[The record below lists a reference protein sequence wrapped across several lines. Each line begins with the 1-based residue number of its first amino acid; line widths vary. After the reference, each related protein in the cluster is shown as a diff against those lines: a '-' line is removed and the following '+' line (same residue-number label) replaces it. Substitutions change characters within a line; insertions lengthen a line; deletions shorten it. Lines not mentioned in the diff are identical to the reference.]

1 MQARTS
7 KFAAVTVCACALDWL
22 RLCVETSTYMRR
34 KTSPP
39 RASLQ
44 TIPSVG
50 NMLDK
55 PAAWEKEEEEEPEEG
70 EDTFHTTEQTGP
82 EERSGSAVVGGRGRC
97 ALGELFNVY
106 SIVGSSSYDADAQG
120 GVSGQEIECFVP
132 TSEEEAAIAQ
142 ALDGVDDW
150 NFDIFRLAEAC
161 RGHPLQ
167 VVGWHVLRH
176 WGLIPFFGLDES
188 KLKAWLAFIESQY
201 IETPYHNSTHAAD
214 VTQTVHAV
222 LVTGGLR
229 NYLTEVQVLFGL
241 VRARVLSLSVCMY
254 VG

>member
-1 MQARTS
+1 M
-7 KFAAVTVCACALDWL
+7 C
-22 RLCVETSTYMRR
+22 R
-34 KTSPP
+34 KTSPS
-39 RASLQ
+39 RSFLQ
-44 TIPSVG
+44 TIPSAG
-50 NMLDK
+50 QLAHEKSDRS
-55 PAAWEKEEEEEPEEG
+55 EKEEEEEPEEEPEEG
-70 EDTFHTTEQTGP
+70 EDKFDTTEQTGP
-82 EERSGSAVVGGRGRC
+82 EQRPGSAVVGGIGKC

-106 SIVGSSSYDADAQG
+106 SIVGSSSCDGDAAG
-120 GVSGQEIECFVP
+120 GVFGEEIECFVP
-132 TSEEEAAIAQ
+132 TAEEEAVIAQ

-167 VVGWHVLRH
+167 VVGWHVLTH
-176 WGLIPFFGLDES
+176 WGLISFFGLNER
-188 KLKAWLAFIESQY
+188 KLKAWLAFVESQY

-241 VRARVLSLSVCMY
+241 VRARVLSLSGCMY